1 MKMPDRDRAVNLEEH
16 LMIITRKYYTGG
28 FILLAAATLFISL
41 AAAVGS
47 AKADV
52 VLGPTYPAPDGGN
65 GFSTIS
71 GTDPAFG
78 NKTVQYTIN
87 NPSAFSQL
95 YWAPASISATM
106 NGNGGVM
113 NAVSISPDGL
123 TATWTGSTTV
133 TNQFGNII
141 PVSTEF
147 VVKIDSG
154 ASGWLPASSL
164 TLQNPSS
171 STSPLAFADLTS
183 GPFKIEEE
191 FLANG
196 TPFAPYFNGINE
208 QIPNDPNNP
217 NLNFE
222 KTSVSGGFYYVE
234 AVPEPSTWAM
244 MILGFAGVGFMAYRK
259 KARPIAFR
267 FA

>member
-1 MKMPDRDRAVNLEEH
+1 MT
-16 LMIITRKYYTGG
+16 IIRKNQPGG
-28 FILLAAATLFISL
+28 IALLAAGTLCASL
-41 AAAVGS
+41 AAAVTTATT
-47 AKADV
+47 AKADL

-78 NKTVQYTIN
+78 VKTVQYTIN

-106 NGNGGVM
+106 TGSGGVM
-113 NAVSISPDGL
+113 NAVSISLDGL
-123 TATWTGSTTV
+123 TATWTGSTSV
-133 TNQFGNII
+133 TNQFGQTI
-141 PVSTEF
+141 PVNTQF

-154 ASGWLPASSL
+154 ASGWLSAPSL
-164 TLQNPSS
+164 TLQTPST
-171 STSPLAFADLTS
+171 STSPLAFANLTS

-196 TPFAPYFNGINE
+196 QAFAPYYNSINE
-208 QIPNDPNNP
+208 LIPNDPNNP
-217 NLNFE
+217 SLNFE
-222 KTSVSGGFYYVE
+222 RTSFSGGFYYVE
-234 AVPEPSTWAM
+234 AVPESSTWAM
-244 MILGFAGVGFMAYRK
+244 MILGFAGIGLLAYRK
-259 KARPIAFR
+259 KNKPTFR